1 MLFTCETGHEKYLL
15 EYRRT
20 LPLVTLPSL
29 QRTQRALITMVITL
43 AAPRISAGKAFYI
56 AAGKL
61 HTAPV
66 STISVCGQ
74 TNYNTFK
81 VNRGLTTKSSLY
93 ILCLVFPMLYK

>member
-20 LPLVTLPSL
+20 LPLVALPS
-29 QRTQRALITMVITL
+29 QHRTQRALITMITL
-43 AAPRISAGKAFYI
+43 AAPRISAGKVLYI

-66 STISVCGQ
+66 STISVCKQ

-81 VNRGLTTKSSLY
+81 VNRGLTTKSRLY
-93 ILCLVFPMLYK
+93 VPSLVFAMLYK